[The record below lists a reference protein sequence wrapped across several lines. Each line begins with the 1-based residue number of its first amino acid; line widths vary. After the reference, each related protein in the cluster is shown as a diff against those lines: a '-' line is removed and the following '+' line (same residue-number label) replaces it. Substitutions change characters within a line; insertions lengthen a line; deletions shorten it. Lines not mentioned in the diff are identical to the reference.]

1 MPTFGAPHP
10 QRQGDEEVPASF
22 PRRLFRPRLM
32 IPAILVIGLATFL
45 RPSTQLAADNFIFYL
60 PSSHHMIPFESSGG
74 AKYLAVLQVLNMMGK
89 VEGIQEKKNSI
100 KIFFNSTPIELRAGT
115 TNIQIG
121 KSNYELRQPV
131 YLVDGKWMVPVDFLT
146 TALPPLTHLP
156 IEYQEGTNR
165 IFIGDVKPASFTVRL
180 DPLANGVRLA
190 VQFTD
195 KVSVHTTSSN
205 GKWVMFLG
213 DRPMEPMEPSYHFQN
228 PYISNL
234 QFDDEDGLPKLILSP
249 GSSGLNFYPV
259 LADGGK
265 ILMADVVQASPSS
278 APGQPSQ
285 TPAAPAQPVP
295 GQPTPPGSP
304 ESLTASPGPPLP
316 VVVLDAAHGGPD
328 SGGHSNDGI
337 LEKDLVVQY
346 VARVRTALLATA
358 KYRVVLTRTGD
369 INMTAE
375 QRALAANTSS
385 AIYFLSFHAGDL
397 GSLSPR
403 IAIFTFQPPSAADT
417 TTASVA
423 SPTAVSA
430 TPQKSS
436 AFVPWGRVQEARL
449 GQSLQ
454 LAQAL
459 QQQLALINGVDVSVP
474 ATAPLRTLRSVNAP
488 AAAIELGR
496 LAPDASATLLTDVA
510 FQQKVAAA
518 VVQALAIFEKGAN

>member
-1 MPTFGAPHP
+1 MYGTPHP
-10 QRQGDEEVPASF
+10 QRQGDEAVPVSL
-22 PRRLFRPRLM
+22 PRRFLRLRFL
-32 IPAILVIGLATFL
+32 IPAVLVIGLATL
-45 RPSTQLAADNFIFYL
+45 TRPSIQLAADNFVFYL
-60 PSSHHMIPFESSGG
+60 PSGHHMIPFASSGG
-74 AKYLAVLQVLNMMGK
+74 AKYLPVIQVLNILGK
-89 VEGIQEKKNSI
+89 VEGIQEKKTSVR
-100 KIFFNSTPIELRAGT
+100 IFFNSTPIELRTAAT
-115 TNIQIG
+115 KIQIG
-121 KSNYELRQPV
+121 KSDYELQQPV

-146 TALPPLTHLP
+146 TAVPALTHLAV
-156 IEYQEGTNR
+156 EYQQGTNR
-165 IFIGDVKPASFTVRL
+165 IFVGDVKPVSFSVRL

-190 VQFTD
+190 IQFTE

-228 PYISNL
+228 PYISSL
-234 QFDDEDGLPKLILSP
+234 QFDDEDGLPKLVLTP
-249 GSSGLNFYPV
+249 TSSGLNFLPV

-265 ILMADVVQASPSS
+265 ILMADVVQPSPSS
-278 APGQPSQ
+278 PGVPPQP
-285 TPAAPAQPVP
+285 APAQPVP

-304 ESLTASPGPPLP
+304 ESPTASPGPPLP

-328 SGGHSNDGI
+328 NGAHSNDGV

-346 VARVRTALLATA
+346 VLRVRIALQATA

-397 GSLSPR
+397 GSSSPR
-403 IAIFTFQPPSAADT
+403 IAIFTFQPPSAPDT
-417 TTASVA
+417 IT
-423 SPTAVSA
+423 VSA
-430 TPQKSS
+430 AAPLAVTATPKKTS
-436 AFVPWGRVQEARL
+436 AFVPWGQVQEGRL
-449 GQSLQ
+449 GQSVQ

-459 QQQLALINGVDVSVP
+459 QQQFALINGVEVSLP

-488 AAAIELGR
+488 AAAIEVGR

-510 FQQKVAAA
+510 LQQKVATA
-518 VVQALAIFEKGAN
+518 VVQALASFEKGAN

>member
-1 MPTFGAPHP
+1 MYGAPHP

-22 PRRLFRPRLM
+22 PRRFLRPRLM

-60 PSSHHMIPFESSGG
+60 PSSHHMIPFASSGG
-74 AKYLAVLQVLNMMGK
+74 AKYLPVLQVLNILGK
-89 VEGIQEKKNSI
+89 VEGIQEKKNSVR
-100 KIFFNSTPIELRAGT
+100 IFFNSTPIELRAGAAK
-115 TNIQIG
+115 IQID
-121 KSNYELRQPV
+121 KSDYELQQPV

-146 TALPPLTHLP
+146 TALPPLTHLAV
-156 IEYQEGTNR
+156 EYQQGTNR

-190 VQFTD
+190 IQFTD
-195 KVSVHTTSSN
+195 KVSVHTASSN
-205 GKWVMFLG
+205 GNWVMFLG

-234 QFDDEDGLPKLILSP
+234 QFDDEDGLPKLVLTP
-249 GSSGLNFYPV
+249 TTSGMNFFPV

-278 APGQPSQ
+278 APGVPQQP
-285 TPAAPAQPVP
+285 TPAQPVP

-304 ESLTASPGPPLP
+304 ESPTASPGPPLP

-328 SGGHSNDGI
+328 SGGHSNDGVI
-337 LEKDLVVQY
+337 EKDLVVQY
-346 VARVRTALLATA
+346 VLRVRIALQATA

-375 QRALAANTSS
+375 QRAMAANTSS

-397 GSLSPR
+397 GSTSPR
-403 IAIFTFQPPSAADT
+403 IAVFTFQPPGAPDT
-417 TTASVA
+417 MTAS
-423 SPTAVSA
+423 ST
-430 TPQKSS
+430 TPAAAPKKSS

-459 QQQLALINGVDVSVP
+459 EQQFALINGVDVSQP
-474 ATAPLRTLRSVNAP
+474 ATAPVRSLRSVNAP

-496 LAPDASATLLTDVA
+496 LAPDASAALLTDVA

-518 VVQALAIFEKGAN
+518 VVQALANFEQGAN